1 MTRWD
6 YWDNEW
12 KDGEADV
19 AVVCDPKV
27 TTSTTVPTTTAKPT
41 NTTSST
47 LIIILATTAI
57 LAMTAV
63 MILLVLCLRKTRK
76 KQIQERVSQA
86 GGDTLVYLRYCI
98 CVYLYICA
106 QGTIEMNA
114 DYGTYCDGVV
124 YNTVEDRNDYYSTLG
139 VED

>member
-1 MTRWD
+1 MTRWQ

-19 AVVCDPKV
+19 AVVCDPRV
-27 TTSTTVPTTTAKPT
+27 TT
-41 NTTSST
+41 ST
-47 LIIILATTAI
+47 LIIILATTTI

-63 MILLVLCLRKTRK
+63 MILLVLCFRKTRK
-76 KQIQERVSQA
+76 TQIKERVIH
-86 GGDTLVYLRYCI
+86 LLLFLCCI
-98 CVYLYICA
+98 CVYLYFCV
-106 QGTIEMNA
+106 QGTIETNE

-124 YNTVEDRNDYYSTLG
+124 YNTVEDSNDYYSSLG